1 MSQQRPKPPI
11 ASLLA
16 TLVGVIVIMSLFL
29 TLTLAYPLLHPG
41 IAIAIGLVL
50 GMPFIAW
57 GLHLH
62 PQSIPVDG
70 ASRGFWPT
78 RTEAR
83 RVLWGVLAVFTLLFC
98 ILVPMALLV
107 ALGYFLPSGDNW
119 GVVTLRLVFVA
130 FSLLAYN
137 WWFRFASKT
146 MPELFRKRLSDET
159 IDSFMRSEPP
169 EQPANA
175 VAAAKRNWQ
184 LPVAA
189 LVALSLAFGVID
201 LNSPWLKI
209 DAGPRRTRGLVLL
222 IQWCRGNPNTTRSSG
237 LIVGTA
243 ALAWYVV
250 QIRRASANTDGSRH
264 ARDETKP

>member
-1 MSQQRPKPPI
+1 MTQQHPKSSI
-11 ASLLA
+11 ASSLA
-16 TLVGVIVIMSLFL
+16 TLVGVIVIMSLTV

-50 GMPFIAW
+50 GTPFIALA
-57 GLHLH
+57 LHLD
-62 PQSIPVDG
+62 PQSNPVDG
-70 ASRGFWPT
+70 ATREFWPT

-83 RVLWGVLAVFTLLFC
+83 SVLWGVIAVFTLLVCVLAPVGLFF
-98 ILVPMALLV
+98 

-119 GVVTLRLVFVA
+119 GVVTIRLLFVA
-130 FSLLAYN
+130 FAFLSYC

-146 MPELFRKRLSDET
+146 MPKLFRNRLSDET

-169 EQPANA
+169 EQPATV
-175 VAAAKRNWQ
+175 VAAATRNWH
-184 LPVAA
+184 LPV
-189 LVALSLAFGVID
+189 VAFVAFCLAFGAID
-201 LNSPWLKI
+201 FNSPWLQVHG
-209 DAGPRRTRGLVLL
+209 GPRRTRGLVLL

-243 ALAWYVV
+243 ALAWYAV
-250 QIRRASANTDGSRH
+250 QIRRASANTDGSRQ